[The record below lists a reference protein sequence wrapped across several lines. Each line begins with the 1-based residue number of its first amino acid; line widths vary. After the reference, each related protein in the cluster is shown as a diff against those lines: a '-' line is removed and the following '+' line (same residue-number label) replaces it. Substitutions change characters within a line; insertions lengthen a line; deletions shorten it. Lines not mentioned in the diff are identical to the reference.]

1 MSVVT
6 PRRSDRRDR
15 RRKLRRHIVA
25 NTVAA
30 VLFGAALGPA
40 HAQMQAVS
48 IATAAQPLASALEQL
63 AKQTNTNILF
73 RPDEVEGYEA
83 PALNGNMTPRQAAER
98 LLAGTP
104 LRITQDES
112 GSLIIR
118 RDAAGA
124 DGVEGSGGDGLYID
138 EVVVTG
144 TAERMS
150 KFETSY
156 AVSTIDEEQIQLLAP
171 QSTADLI
178 GKLPGFY
185 VEASGGESNNNI
197 SPRGLPGSFG
207 TRFIAIV
214 EDGML
219 FFQDPNEIYLNGDSF
234 ARSDIMT
241 ERVEAV
247 RSGAAPIFTS
257 NAPAGV
263 INTITRKG
271 GDTPEGATRL
281 TWQDSGM
288 QRVDAY
294 SSGPMGNDWYY
305 AAGGFMRSHDGYRD
319 PGFPTDEGGQFRL
332 NLTKRFDGGEVT
344 AYAKYIDE
352 TNVFYLPIPL
362 KDPRDGSSL
371 ADLIDPLEGT
381 MMSNA
386 NRHYIVKTFTG
397 DQTDSIQRDIADGR
411 HATVF
416 MTGLDFTRDF
426 GNGWNVSNKLR
437 YLNANVDLDALFST
451 TQAFDYQSYAQS
463 KLAAAR
469 AAFGPNVAAL
479 NYVLAND
486 RGAGNSRIGWDPSG
500 SRGLVIEQSYRYVP
514 TEGSTVID
522 ELQVTKDIGD
532 HSLTAGLSYSQADL
546 THQRLLQDSLNEV
559 GGLARRLDLL
569 AVDAAGNVLGS
580 VTDDGFLRYGSYYIG
595 GTADSERYAIYLADS
610 WKVTDAFTLDAGIRN
625 EWYDQTGLRWLTET
639 RNYGDP
645 TTIADNA
652 QQGNSGRTAVY
663 RQKDDNL
670 AWTLGANY
678 EFNSE
683 YAMFGRFTKAFRSRN
698 LWAAVTNNNAPDD
711 KITGAEIGLKYNTRP
726 LSMFATAF
734 YSDFDQLSVPGP
746 TVNPITGVNES
757 ATYWGKLKVYGIETE
772 MAWRPFRAFELAG
785 NVTWQRPRQRELQEQ
800 TYGNLGDQFNGKLP
814 ARVPEWIARL
824 TPTVFFDIGAVPTTL
839 YANVSYAGRR
849 YVDALN
855 STELP
860 DYTTVDLGATAKIGD
875 VHLQAVVTNLTNEE
889 GVTEGNPRVDGLTG
903 QGTDEVIFGR
913 PIFGRTLRLVATW
926 DF

>member
-1 MSVVT
+1 MSAST
-6 PRRSDRRDR
+6 
-15 RRKLRRHIVA
+15 LRRNLVLS
-25 NTVAA
+25 AA
-30 VLFGAALGPA
+30 ILMLSGAAQAQTNGPA
-40 HAQMQAVS
+40 HAVS
-48 IATAAQPLASALEQL
+48 IVTAAQPLGNALEQL
-63 AKQTNTNILF
+63 AKQTNIDILF
-73 RPDEVEGYEA
+73 QPDDVAGLQA

-98 LLAGTP
+98 LLASTS
-104 LRITQDES
+104 LSITQDES
-112 GSLIIR
+112 GALIIR
-118 RDAAGA
+118 RGSSAMQS
-124 DGVEGSGGDGLYID
+124 VEGAGGEGLYID

-144 TAERMS
+144 TAEGVS

-156 AVSTIDEEQIQLLAP
+156 AVSTVNEDQIQLLAP

-197 SPRGLPGSFG
+197 SPRGLPGSSG
-207 TRFIAIV
+207 TRFLAIV

-271 GDTPEGATRL
+271 GDTAQGATRI

-288 QRVDAY
+288 QRLDAY
-294 SSGPMGNDWYY
+294 ASGPLGNDWYY
-305 AAGGFMRSHDGYRD
+305 AAGGFLRSHDGYRD
-319 PGFPTDEGGQFRL
+319 AGFPSDEGGQFRF
-332 NLTKRFDGGEVT
+332 NLTKRFERGEVT

-371 ADLIDPLEGT
+371 AGLIDPLEGT

-386 NRHYIVKTFTG
+386 NRYYTVRTFTG
-397 DQTDSIQRDIADGR
+397 NQVQTIDRDIADGR
-411 HATVF
+411 HAEAF
-416 MTGLDFTRDF
+416 MTGIDFNMEVGD
-426 GNGWNVSNKLR
+426 GWNVSNKIR
-437 YLNANVDLDALFST
+437 YLDASVDLDALFST
-451 TQAFDYQSYAQS
+451 TQAFDYQTYSQG

-469 AAFGPNVAAL
+469 TAFGANVAGL
-479 NYVLAND
+479 RYVLAGD
-486 RGAGNSRIGWDPSG
+486 RDPNGNRVAWDPAV
-500 SRGLVIEQSYRYVP
+500 SRGLVIEQSYRYAP
-514 TEGSTVID
+514 IDGSTLID
-522 ELQVTKDIGD
+522 EFQITKDIGA
-532 HSLTAGLSYSQADL
+532 HKLTAGLSYSTADFE
-546 THQRLLQDSLNEV
+546 HQRLLQDSLNEV
-559 GGLARRLDLL
+559 GGQARRLDLV
-569 AVDAAGNVLGS
+569 AVDAAGNTLGS

-595 GTADSERYAIYLADS
+595 GTADSERYAVYLADS
-610 WKVTDAFTLDAGIRN
+610 WSVTDALTLDAGVRN
-625 EWYDQTGLRWLTET
+625 EWYDQTGVRWLTEN
-639 RNYGDP
+639 RNFGDS
-645 TTIADNA
+645 TTIADNNQA
-652 QQGNSGRTAVY
+652 GNSGRTATY
-663 RQKDDNL
+663 HQKDDNM

-678 EFNSE
+678 EFNPQ

-698 LWAAVTNNNAPDD
+698 VWAAVTNNNAPDD

-726 LSMFATAF
+726 FSLFATAF

-746 TVNPITGVNES
+746 TVNPVTGINES

-772 MAWRPFRAFELAG
+772 ASYRPSRAFELAG
-785 NVTWQRPRQRELQEQ
+785 NLTYQRPRQRDLQEQ
-800 TYGNLGDQFNGKLP
+800 VYGNLGDDFNGKLP
-814 ARVPEWIARL
+814 GRVPEWIARV
-824 TPTVFFDIGAVPTTL
+824 TPTVFFDVGPVPATI

-860 DYTTVDLGATAKIGD
+860 AYTTVDLGATAQIGSAQ
-875 VHLQAVVTNLTNEE
+875 LQAVVTNLTNEV

-913 PIFGRTLRLVATW
+913 PIFGRTVRVVATW
-926 DF
+926 NF

>member
-1 MSVVT
+1 MSAST
-6 PRRSDRRDR
+6 
-15 RRKLRRHIVA
+15 LRRNLVLS
-25 NTVAA
+25 AA
-30 VLFGAALGPA
+30 ILMLSGAAQAQANGPA
-40 HAQMQAVS
+40 HAVS
-48 IATAAQPLASALEQL
+48 IVTAAQPLGSALEQL
-63 AKQTNTNILF
+63 AKQTNTDILF
-73 RPDEVEGYEA
+73 QPDDVAGLQA

-98 LLAGTP
+98 LLASTS
-104 LRITQDES
+104 LSITQDES
-112 GSLIIR
+112 GALIIR
-118 RDAAGA
+118 RGSSAMQS
-124 DGVEGSGGDGLYID
+124 VEGAGGEGLYID

-144 TAERMS
+144 TAEGVS

-156 AVSTIDEEQIQLLAP
+156 AVSTVNEEQIQLLAP

-197 SPRGLPGSFG
+197 SPRGLPGVG
-207 TRFIAIV
+207 TRFLAIV

-271 GDTPEGATRL
+271 GDTAQGATRV

-288 QRVDAY
+288 QRLDAY
-294 SSGPMGNDWYY
+294 ASGPLGNDWYY
-305 AAGGFMRSHDGYRD
+305 AAGGFVRSHDGYRD
-319 PGFPTDEGGQFRL
+319 AGFPTDEGGQVRF
-332 NLTKRFDGGEVT
+332 NLTKRFEGGEVT

-371 ADLIDPLEGT
+371 KDLIDPLDGT

-386 NRHYIVKTFTG
+386 NRYYTVRTFTG
-397 DQTDSIQRDIADGR
+397 NQVQSIDRDIADGR
-411 HATVF
+411 HAEAF
-416 MTGLDFTRDF
+416 MTGIDFNMELGD
-426 GNGWNVSNKLR
+426 GWNVSNKIR
-437 YLNANVDLDALFST
+437 YLDASVDLDALFST
-451 TQAFDYQSYAQS
+451 TQAFDYQSYSQG

-469 AAFGPNVAAL
+469 TAFGANVAGL
-479 NYVLAND
+479 RYVLAGD
-486 RGAGNSRIGWDPSG
+486 RDPNGNRVAWDPAV
-500 SRGLVIEQSYRYVP
+500 SRGLVIEQSYRYAP
-514 TEGSTVID
+514 IDGSTLID
-522 ELQVTKDIGD
+522 ELQVTKDIGA
-532 HSLTAGLSYSQADL
+532 HKLTAGLSYSTADFE
-546 THQRLLQDSLNEV
+546 HQRLLQDSLHEV
-559 GGLARRLDLL
+559 GGQARRLDLV
-569 AVDAAGNVLGS
+569 AVDAAGNILGS

-595 GTADSERYAIYLADS
+595 GTADSERYAVYLADS
-610 WKVTDAFTLDAGIRN
+610 WSVTDALTLDAGVRN
-625 EWYDQTGLRWLTET
+625 EWYDQTGVRWLTEN
-639 RNYGDP
+639 RNFGDSA
-645 TTIADNA
+645 TIADNNQA
-652 QQGNSGRTAVY
+652 GNSGRTATF
-663 RQKDDNL
+663 RQKDDNM

-678 EFNSE
+678 EFNPQ

-698 LWAAVTNNNAPDD
+698 VWAAVTNNKAPDD

-726 LSMFATAF
+726 FSLFATAF
-734 YSDFDQLSVPGP
+734 YSDFDQLNVPGP
-746 TVNPITGVNES
+746 TVNPVTGINES
-757 ATYWGKLKVYGIETE
+757 TTYWGKLKVYGIETE
-772 MAWRPFRAFELAG
+772 ASYRPIRAFELAG
-785 NVTWQRPRQRELQEQ
+785 NLTYQRPRQRDLQEQ
-800 TYGNLGDQFNGKLP
+800 VYGNLGDDFNGKLP
-814 ARVPEWIARL
+814 SRVPEWIARV
-824 TPTVFFDIGAVPTTL
+824 TPTVFFDVGPVPATI

-860 DYTTVDLGATAKIGD
+860 AYTTVDLGATAQIGSAQ
-875 VHLQAVVTNLTNEE
+875 LQAVVTNLTNEI

-913 PIFGRTLRLVATW
+913 PIFGRTVRVVATW
-926 DF
+926 NF